1 MTSLDFPA
9 RPARAAATVR
19 TRFRPIARFLL
30 ALCLVLGAALAPAH
44 GQDNK
49 PAAEINKTLDVVRA
63 QIDQLQKDLDGAPD
77 EPLQDAELVKLRD
90 AARKASEEAQAAVAA
105 LEPMLASVQARLAE
119 LGEPVEGIKE
129 TPDVAAQRKEL
140 SKSGSTLDAQIK
152 LARLI
157 QVEAE
162 QANVRILQLRRAQ
175 FQAELGQRSNSVLA
189 GTFWTELHTQ
199 LPRDIRSLQP
209 IWTEL
214 TAAIKANGSRV
225 WLMVVLSIAALIILR
240 LQAGRILWQ
249 LTTTRVAP
257 GRLRRSLYA
266 TAQLVLATVVPGAIA
281 EILHA
286 GIGWHAPLSSE
297 LDNLLSQA
305 AGAIYFGGFITGL
318 GRALL
323 SADRP
328 TWRLI
333 SLPDKVASGLRWYPL
348 VLAITLAMGWIGQK
362 LATQVNASLTATV
375 AQNCVMTLVLGGLM
389 ALAMR
394 RATRLRRPADPD
406 PHAAAEKAPAPTPAP
421 AGYLAARGLIWLAVT
436 ISFAC
441 LLLGYIALGS
451 FIVRQ
456 AAWVLIVLGAAYLL
470 AGLIDDACQ
479 SILAAI
485 KRNSG
490 DEHYTRPMT
499 RLRSQAIVLL
509 AGMMRLLLIL
519 LALVL
524 LAAPFGDGP
533 TAWLQRLDYLHDG
546 IMIGEVQIRPASVI
560 FALMVL
566 LLGFGAVKAVQAWLT
581 RQYLPTTSLDP
592 GMRLSA
598 ATLFGYAGY
607 VLAVS
612 LALSAV
618 GIGLERVAWIAS
630 ALSVGIG
637 FGLQAVVQNFVS
649 GLILLA
655 ERPVKVGDWVTLG
668 GVEGDIRRI
677 NVRATEIQMG
687 DRSTVIV
694 PNSEFITKVVRNVT
708 HASPL
713 GRVQIKLALPLDTDA
728 GQVHDLMLA
737 AFTEHMEILEEP
749 APDVMLDGIDAS
761 GMVFNATGYVHSPR
775 IAYRVRSVLLFEL
788 LRRFKAENLTLQHPP
803 TMVLKEASVSAGAA
817 DSDRQSPDI
826 PIPGTGSA

>member
-1 MTSLDFPA
+1 MISIHCPS
-9 RPARAAATVR
+9 RRAPVAAR
-19 TRFRPIARFLL
+19 TRPRCGAIARHVL
-30 ALCLVLGAALAPAH
+30 ALCIALAAIAAPAYA
-44 GQDNK
+44 QDKNSTTD
-49 PAAEINKTLDVVRA
+49 ISKTLDTVRV
-63 QIDQLQKDLDGAPD
+63 QVDQLQDDLDSVSG
-77 EPLQDAELVKLRD
+77 EPLQDTELIRLRD
-90 AARKASEEAQAAVAA
+90 TAQKASEQAQKAVAT
-105 LEPMLASVQARLAE
+105 LEPLLTGVQARLAE
-119 LGEPVEGIKE
+119 LGEPAEGIKE
-129 TPDVAAQRKEL
+129 ASDIAAQRKEL
-140 SKSGSTLDAQIK
+140 SRNAGLLDAQIK

-157 QVEAE
+157 DVEAE
-162 QANVRILQLRRAQ
+162 QASVRILQLRRAQ
-175 FQAELGQRSNSVLA
+175 FQAELGKRSDSVLA
-189 GTFWTELHTQ
+189 KRFWNELQAQLPEDIDKLQPVWTELKSA
-199 LPRDIRSLQP
+199 IRAQSG
-209 IWTEL
+209 
-214 TAAIKANGSRV
+214 KV
-225 WLMVVLSIAALIILR
+225 WLSVLLGIAAVVVLR
-240 LQAGRILWQ
+240 VQAGRMLWQ

-266 TAQLVLATVVPGAIA
+266 TAQLALATLVPGVMADIV
-281 EILHA
+281 HA
-286 GIGWHAPLSSE
+286 GISWQAPLSGE
-297 LDNLLSQA
+297 LDKLLDQA
-305 AGAIYFGGFITGL
+305 TGAIYFGGFITGL

-328 TWRLI
+328 TWRLF
-333 SLPDKVASGLRWYPL
+333 SLPDMVARGLRWYPAM
-348 VLAITLAMGWIGQK
+348 LAVALAAGWIGQK
-362 LATQVNASLTATV
+362 LATMVNASLTATV
-375 AQNCVMTLVLGGLM
+375 AQNCLMTLILGGLM
-389 ALAMR
+389 AHAMR
-394 RATRLRRPADPD
+394 RATRLRRPADHD
-406 PHAAAEKAPAPTPAP
+406 PHAASEPVPAPSSS
-421 AGYLAARGLIWLAVT
+421 GYTLARGLIWLAVA

-441 LLLGYIALGS
+441 LALGYIALGS

-470 AGLIDDACQ
+470 SGLIDDSCE

-485 KRNSG
+485 KRNTG
-490 DEHYTRPMT
+490 DEHYARPMT

-509 AGMMRLLLIL
+509 AGIGRLLILL

-546 IMIGEVQIRPASVI
+546 IAIGEIQIRPASVV
-560 FALMVL
+560 FALLVL
-566 LLGFGAVKAVQAWLT
+566 LLGFGAVKAVQVWLT

-607 VLAVS
+607 VLAVA

-694 PNSEFITKVVRNVT
+694 PNSEFITKIVRNVT
-708 HASPL
+708 HANPL
-713 GRVQIKLALPLDTDA
+713 GRVQIKLMLPLDSDA
-728 GQVHDLMLA
+728 EQVHDLMLA
-737 AFTEHMEILEEP
+737 AFTENMDILEEP
-749 APDVMLDGIDAS
+749 APDVMLDGVDA
-761 GMVFNATGYVHSPR
+761 GGLAFNATGYVHSPR
-775 IAYRVRSVLLFEL
+775 AASRVRSALLFEL
-788 LRRFKAENLTLQHPP
+788 LRRFRAENLSLLPP
-803 TMVLKEASVSAGAA
+803 PAMVLKEVSLSDDASDSGKQTPGA
-817 DSDRQSPDI
+817 
-826 PIPGTGSA
+826 